1 MDKIYLKHKKC
12 TESSDDS
19 LSTKTE
25 YSWVG
30 MNIETKKL
38 LSTSTEKI
46 DEDITMLSGN
56 LEGEN
61 LYLYDTS
68 RDKMSGMEM
77 VFVS

>member
-1 MDKIYLKHKKC
+1 MYLRHKKYI
-12 TESSDDS
+12 ESSEDS

-25 YSWVG
+25 SSWVG
-30 MNIETKKL
+30 MSIETKKH

-46 DEDITMLSGN
+46 EEDISMLSGN

-61 LYLYDTS
+61 LYLYDTL

-77 VFVS
+77 ESVS